1 MDKKMIT
8 RVLSDKPWMTA
19 PEIFNELKARIE
31 TRDDKRLIKAAF
43 PDEDQSIRVL
53 LAKMRKDGFVR
64 SRERAKTVLLEWSI
78 V

>member
-1 MDKKMIT
+1 MIV
-8 RVLSDKPWMTA
+8 RVLADSHWMTA
-19 PEIFNELKARIE
+19 LEIFNELKARIE

-53 LAKMRKDGFVR
+53 LSKMRKDGLVR
-64 SRERAKTVLLEWSI
+64 SRERAKTVFLEWSI